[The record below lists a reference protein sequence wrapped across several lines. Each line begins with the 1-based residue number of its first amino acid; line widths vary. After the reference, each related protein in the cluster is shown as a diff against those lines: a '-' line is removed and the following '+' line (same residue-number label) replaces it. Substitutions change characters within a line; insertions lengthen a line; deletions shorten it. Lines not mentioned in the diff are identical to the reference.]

1 MPTISSF
8 YGILIRMYF
17 FDAEQHHLPHI
28 HAQYQ
33 GQQAQFAIDS
43 GEVLAGALPRAQTR
57 LVPGSR
63 STRTSWR
70 QRGRWPSTVFAPAKS
85 PPCSDEGARIMNPQV
100 TRATPQADHRLL
112 LEFDNGETR
121 LFDLTPWLDKGVF
134 RALRDSP
141 EFAQARVVDG
151 SVEWP
156 GEIDLSYD
164 TLYLRSVVV
173 KQATA
178 A

>member
-1 MPTISSF
+1 
-8 YGILIRMYF
+8 
-17 FDAEQHHLPHI
+17 
-28 HAQYQ
+28 
-33 GQQAQFAIDS
+33 
-43 GEVLAGALPRAQTR
+43 
-57 LVPGSR
+57 
-63 STRTSWR
+63 
-70 QRGRWPSTVFAPAKS
+70 
-85 PPCSDEGARIMNPQV
+85 MNPQV
-100 TRATPQADHRLL
+100 TRATPQPDHHLL

-121 LFDLTPWLDKGVF
+121 LFDLTPWLDRGVF

>member
-1 MPTISSF
+1 
-8 YGILIRMYF
+8 
-17 FDAEQHHLPHI
+17 
-28 HAQYQ
+28 
-33 GQQAQFAIDS
+33 
-43 GEVLAGALPRAQTR
+43 
-57 LVPGSR
+57 
-63 STRTSWR
+63 
-70 QRGRWPSTVFAPAKS
+70 
-85 PPCSDEGARIMNPQV
+85 MNPQV

-173 KQATA
+173 KQVTA

>member
-1 MPTISSF
+1 
-8 YGILIRMYF
+8 
-17 FDAEQHHLPHI
+17 
-28 HAQYQ
+28 
-33 GQQAQFAIDS
+33 
-43 GEVLAGALPRAQTR
+43 
-57 LVPGSR
+57 
-63 STRTSWR
+63 
-70 QRGRWPSTVFAPAKS
+70 
-85 PPCSDEGARIMNPQV
+85 MNPKV
-100 TRATPQADHRLL
+100 TRSTPQAEHRLL

-173 KQATA
+173 KQVTA

>member
-1 MPTISSF
+1 
-8 YGILIRMYF
+8 
-17 FDAEQHHLPHI
+17 
-28 HAQYQ
+28 
-33 GQQAQFAIDS
+33 
-43 GEVLAGALPRAQTR
+43 
-57 LVPGSR
+57 
-63 STRTSWR
+63 
-70 QRGRWPSTVFAPAKS
+70 
-85 PPCSDEGARIMNPQV
+85 MNPHV
-100 TRATPQADHRLL
+100 TLATPQTDHRLL

-164 TLYLRSVVV
+164 TLYLRSTQV

>member
-1 MPTISSF
+1 
-8 YGILIRMYF
+8 
-17 FDAEQHHLPHI
+17 
-28 HAQYQ
+28 
-33 GQQAQFAIDS
+33 
-43 GEVLAGALPRAQTR
+43 
-57 LVPGSR
+57 
-63 STRTSWR
+63 
-70 QRGRWPSTVFAPAKS
+70 
-85 PPCSDEGARIMNPQV
+85 MNRHV
-100 TRATPQADHRLL
+100 VRATPQADHRSL

-134 RALRDSP
+134 RGLRDSP

-156 GEIDLSYD
+156 GEIDLSFD